1 MCANQIVGALDA
13 MWSLGLFL
21 KKTWE
26 SKPVE
31 PRSELIR
38 FRFQRE
44 RTTGSE
50 RHTLEQ
56 IGKEKEMN
64 PGPMATEIIVL
75 TRNAEKRY
83 FIWCFYVCS
92 IIEHQASRELELY
105 S

>member
-1 MCANQIVGALDA
+1 M
-13 MWSLGLFL
+13 
-21 KKTWE
+21 
-26 SKPVE
+26 
-31 PRSELIR
+31 IR

-83 FIWCFYVCS
+83 FIW
-92 IIEHQASRELELY
+92 
-105 S
+105 

>member
-83 FIWCFYVCS
+83 FIW
-92 IIEHQASRELELY
+92 
-105 S
+105 